1 MPSNFGTTSKNYVST
16 LMVPN
21 LVDRREILNKVLNV
35 TNEDLSFLELLE
47 FMNRSEATAQP
58 EYHNFINEELSV
70 NITATTVTTSAS
82 FSTANPKV
90 AVSTDDFAKVRV
102 GELVMCPNGKVGYIK
117 AKSSYGSITLNGTTE
132 LHILS
137 VDNSDL
143 GLATSD
149 KLAVFSNAAGEGSAE
164 PASRRYKISKE
175 TNHIQIFKESY
186 EVTDIEMGSQVEF
199 EYNGQSYYFSYEQA
213 QVYAKFLSAVS
224 AAMILGRQSTDTFN
238 DTAGANTITDI
249 NSNIV
254 STTKGLN
261 QYAEEGIVAPAAGIN
276 TTNYAD
282 ITRLLSKAR
291 APRDYMILMGSEMS
305 IAHDNMLNA
314 LTQADAISP
323 FAQLNVGGRTIDL
336 GVDAFNLYDYRF
348 TKKRIPFFDHPV
360 LVNFTGSAG
369 FEKRA
374 WFLPM
379 DNIRTADGQTL
390 PRFMIRYIKMP
401 ISNQANATTDAM
413 TRYREISLGGLA
425 DGVATSGDSKRKI
438 VYECRQGLQVL
449 GKQHFM
455 AVDLV

>member
-1 MPSNFGTTSKNYVST
+1 
-16 LMVPN
+16 MVPN

-70 NITATTVTTSAS
+70 NITATTVTTTGG

-149 KLAVFSNAAGEGSAE
+149 KLAVFSNASGEGSAE

>member
-47 FMNRSEATAQP
+47 FMNRSEPTVQP

-70 NITATTVTTSAS
+70 NITATTVTTSGD

-102 GELVMCPNGKVGYIK
+102 GELVMCPNGKVGYVK

-137 VDNSDL
+137 VDNTNL
-143 GLATSD
+143 GLTTSD

-360 LVNFTGSAG
+360 LVNFSGSAG

-390 PRFMIRYIKMP
+390 PRFMIRYINMP

>member
-1 MPSNFGTTSKNYVST
+1 MPTFGTTSKNYVST

-35 TNEDLSFLELLE
+35 TNEDLSFLEMLE
-47 FMNRSEATAQP
+47 MMNRSEVSAQV
-58 EYHNFINEELSV
+58 EYHNLINEELSANV
-70 NITATTVTTSAS
+70 TVVSVSTSGSFTTAAPKVTL
-82 FSTANPKV
+82 STA
-90 AVSTDDFAKVRV
+90 DFAKVRA
-102 GELVMCPNGKVGYIK
+102 GELVICPNGKVGYIK

-132 LHILS
+132 IHLLS
-137 VDNSDL
+137 IDNASL
-143 GLATSD
+143 ALATSD
-149 KLAVFSNAAGEGSAE
+149 KLSVFSNAAGEGSSE
-164 PASRRYKISKE
+164 PTSRRYSISKE
-175 TNHIQIFKESY
+175 TNHIQIFKETY
-186 EVTDIEMGSQVEF
+186 EVTDIEMGSIAEF
-199 EYNGQSYYFSYEQA
+199 EHNGQSYYFSYEQA
-213 QVYAKFLSAVS
+213 QVYAKFMSAVS

-238 DTAGANTITDI
+238 DTQGANTITDVDG
-249 NSNIV
+249 NTV

-282 ITRLLSKAR
+282 ITRLLAKAR
-291 APRDYMILMGSEMS
+291 APREYMILMGSEMS

-314 LTQADAISP
+314 LTNADAVSP
-323 FAQLNVGGRTIDL
+323 YARFNVDGRDIDL
-336 GVDAFNLYDYRF
+336 GVDAFKLYDFRF
-348 TKKRIPFFDHPV
+348 TKKRLPFFDHPV

-379 DNIRTADGQTL
+379 DNIRMSDGQSL
-390 PRFMIRYIKMP
+390 PRFMVRYIKMP
-401 ISNQANATTDAM
+401 VSNQANATTDAQ

-425 DGVATSGDSKRKI
+425 DGVATSGESKRKI

>member
-1 MPSNFGTTSKNYVST
+1 MNFGTTSKTYVST

-47 FMNRSEATAQP
+47 FMNRSEPSAQP
-58 EYHNFINEELSV
+58 EFHNFINEELSANV
-70 NITATTVTTSAS
+70 TVTAVNTSGS
-82 FSTANPKV
+82 FTAANPRV
-90 AVSTDDFAKVRV
+90 TLSTDDFAKVRV
-102 GELVMCPNGKVGYIK
+102 GELVMCPNGKVGYVK
-117 AKSSYGSITLNGTTE
+117 AKSSYGSVSLNGTTE

-137 VDNSDL
+137 VDNASL
-143 GLATSD
+143 ALATSD

-164 PASRRYKISKE
+164 PTSRRYKITKE
-175 TNHIQIFKESY
+175 TNHIQIFKETY
-186 EVTDIEMGSQVEF
+186 EVTDIAMGSQVEF

-224 AAMILGRQSTDTFN
+224 AAMIFGRQSTDTFN
-238 DTAGANTITDI
+238 DTAGDNTITDI

-314 LTQADAISP
+314 LTSADAISP
-323 FAQLNVGGRTIDL
+323 FAQLNVGGRQIDL

-348 TKKRIPFFDHPV
+348 TKKRIPFFDHPI

-374 WFLPM
+374 WFLPT
-379 DNIRTADGQTL
+379 DNIRTSDGQTL

-425 DGVATSGDSKRKI
+425 DGVATSGDSTRKI

>member
-1 MPSNFGTTSKNYVST
+1 MPSNFGTTTKEYVST

-47 FMNRSEATAQP
+47 FMNRSEATVSP

-70 NITATTVTTSAS
+70 NLTVTAVNTSGS
-82 FSTANPKV
+82 FSTANPRV
-90 AVSTDDFAKVRV
+90 TVSTADFAKVRV
-102 GELVMCPNGKVGYIK
+102 GELVMCPNGKVGYVK
-117 AKSSYGSITLNGTTE
+117 AKASYGSVTLNGTTE

-137 VDNSDL
+137 VDNTTL
-143 GLATSD
+143 NLATSD

-164 PASRRYKISKE
+164 PASRRYQITKE

-186 EVTDIEMGSQVEF
+186 EVTDIQMGSQVEF
-199 EYNGQSYYFSYEQA
+199 EYNGQAYYFSYEQA

-238 DTAGANTITDI
+238 DTAGANTITDL

-261 QYAEEGIVAPAAGIN
+261 QYTEEGIVAPAAGIN

-323 FAQLNVGGRTIDL
+323 FASLDVGGRTVDL

-360 LVNFTGSAG
+360 LVNFAGSAG

-390 PRFMIRYIKMP
+390 PRFMVRYIKMP

>member
-1 MPSNFGTTSKNYVST
+1 
-16 LMVPN
+16 MVPN

-47 FMNRSEATAQP
+47 FMNRSEPTVQP

-70 NITATTVTTSAS
+70 NVTATAVTTTGS

-102 GELVMCPNGKVGYIK
+102 GELVMCPDGKVGYIK

-143 GLATSD
+143 GLAASD

-323 FAQLNVGGRTIDL
+323 FAQVNVGGRTIDL

>member
-1 MPSNFGTTSKNYVST
+1 
-16 LMVPN
+16 MVPN

-58 EYHNFINEELSV
+58 EYHNLINEELSV
-70 NITATTVTTSAS
+70 NITATTVTTSGS

-360 LVNFTGSAG
+360 IVNFTGSAG

>member
-70 NITATTVTTSAS
+70 NITATTVTTTGG

-149 KLAVFSNAAGEGSAE
+149 KLAVFSNASGEGSAE

>member
-1 MPSNFGTTSKNYVST
+1 
-16 LMVPN
+16 MVPN
-21 LVDRREILNKVLNV
+21 LVDRREILNKVLNI

-149 KLAVFSNAAGEGSAE
+149 KLAVFSNASGEGSAE